1 MRRTHT
7 LVAVLSAALLGSV
20 LPVGGPADASESVP
34 STEVAPRKAF
44 RVTYRTTIPAPP
56 AGTRRLEAWIPT
68 PYVDDVQTVRDLK
81 VTSSVPHSET
91 RETQHGNRLV
101 HVVVEEPKA
110 DVTVEWVALV
120 ERAEDRGQGTGA
132 VLPAHLASDSLA
144 PVDGRARELAEA
156 LGTTDAKASVRSRA
170 RTIYDHVLASM
181 TYDKETPGWGKGDF
195 QRSCDVGRGN
205 CSDFASKFVTI
216 ARASG
221 IPARWLST
229 ISLSGDHMDCSACGY
244 HCYAQYRDGDRWVPV
259 DPSDARRI
267 VAKDPRKADWYFGH
281 AEANN
286 IVLSMGRDLTLEPKQ
301 QAGPVNFLAGPY
313 VEVDGKPFDVPST
326 NRTYGHEPAPLA
338 APAAA
343 GGAPAG
349 AR

>member
-1 MRRTHT
+1 MSRRR
-7 LVAVLSAALLGSV
+7 AAALPAL
-20 LPVGGPADASESVP
+20 LTLALLAPVVSAGAGDPATAEP
-34 STEVAPRKAF
+34 PRKAF
-44 RVTYRTTIPAPP
+44 KVTYRTVVPAPP
-56 AGTRRLEAWIPT
+56 EGTKRLEAWIPT

-81 VTSSVPHSET
+81 VTASVPHTET
-91 RETQHGNRLV
+91 RSAATGNRFV
-101 HVVVEEPKA
+101 HVLVEAPKA
-110 DVTVEWVALV
+110 DVTVEWVAVV
-120 ERAEDRGQGTGA
+120 ERAEDRGQGTGT

-144 PVDGRARELAEA
+144 SVDGRARALAEA
-156 LGTTDAKASVRSRA
+156 LGTTDGTVAVPRRA

-181 TYDKETPGWGKGDF
+181 AYDKETPGWGKGDF
-195 QRSCDVGRGN
+195 ERACDVGRGN
-205 CSDFASKFVTI
+205 CSDFAAKFI
-216 ARASG
+216 ALSRASG

-244 HCYAQYRDGDRWVPV
+244 HCYAQFRDGDRWVPV

-286 IVLSMGRDLTLEPKQ
+286 VILSVGRDLVLEPKQ
-301 QAGPVNFLAGPY
+301 QAGPVNFVAGPY
-313 VEVDGKPFDVPST
+313 VELDGKPFDVPAK

-338 APAAA
+338 GEKPAA
-343 GGAPAG
+343 GGQPDAA

>member
-1 MRRTHT
+1 MRRITAS
-7 LVAVLSAALLGSV
+7 LVCAALLGSP
-20 LPVGGPADASESVP
+20 LLVGGTARASEPVP
-34 STEVAPRKAF
+34 TPEAAPRKAF
-44 RVTYRTTIPAPP
+44 RVTFRTTIPAPP

-81 VTSSVPHSET
+81 VTSSVPHTET
-91 RETQHGNRLV
+91 REALHGNRML
-101 HVVVEEPKA
+101 HVLVEEPKA
-110 DVTVEWVALV
+110 DVTVEWVAVV
-120 ERAEDRGQGTGA
+120 ERAEDQGQGTGA

-144 PVDGRARELAEA
+144 SVDGRATELAEA
-156 LGTTDAKASVRSRA
+156 LGTKDAKAPVRGRA
-170 RTIYDHVLASM
+170 REIYDHVLASM

-195 QRSCDVGRGN
+195 QRTCDVARGN
-205 CSDFASKFVTI
+205 CSDFTAKFVTI

-229 ISLSGDHMDCSACGY
+229 ISLAGDHMDCSACGY
-244 HCYAQYRDGDRWVPV
+244 HCYAQFRDGDRWVPV

-286 IVLSMGRDLTLEPKQ
+286 VVLSMGRDLVLEPRQ

-313 VEVDGKPFDVPST
+313 VEVDGKPFDVPSK

-338 APAAA
+338 APESTQGTSA
-343 GGAPAG
+343 GV
-349 AR
+349 R